1 MCMFA
6 VSLSPQEW
14 GQRPCVLERGGWG
27 GRGWDQPFACGFKFL
42 LPPAGLLAAAGVF
55 GIGSSPPSPS
65 LDLLQE
71 WMLLG
76 KKKPP
81 KTPKLC

>member
-1 MCMFA
+1 MC
-6 VSLSPQEW
+6 PGE
-14 GQRPCVLERGGWG
+14 
-27 GRGWDQPFACGFKFL
+27 GRLGREVMGFKFL

-71 WMLLG
+71 QMLLG
-76 KKKPP
+76 KKTPRQNPKP
-81 KTPKLC
+81 C